1 MTACPF
7 LRNKWKELVSGKPAD
22 WSWLV
27 YHDPFNKLPTVA
39 ELQEKNFPQYWEVAL
54 IQAGFMPDE
63 IRLCANRMIMGSM
76 RYKSLSR
83 TTYYDYPYYMKRMS
97 LELKRAKT
105 NLEGIYDGLN
115 IALLAWHSGII
126 TDRLCSI
133 ILNQFYEAKQM
144 SKAEFKAED
153 RTEW

>member
-1 MTACPF
+1 MHCPF
-7 LRNKWKELVSGKPAD
+7 LRNKWKELASGKAAD

-27 YHDPFNKLPTVA
+27 YHDPLRKLPTIS
-39 ELQEKNFPQYWEVAL
+39 EIQERNFPQYWEVAL

-76 RYKSLSR
+76 RYKALSR

-97 LELKRAKT
+97 LELTRAKT

-144 SKAEFKAED
+144 ED
-153 RTEW
+153 FR